1 MTGPGII
8 LLQWLG
14 EAPMDGGVLERIRGR
29 VEAVFAAPTQVQA
42 ANGRPKD
49 SLDPRR
55 RQHSSTKIL
64 RWMLASGLP
73 QGTKVVGIT
82 DVDLFIPVLT
92 FVFGEA
98 QLGGPAAVV
107 SLARLRR
114 TYDDQPALEVAIE
127 GRLLK
132 ECLHELGHT
141 FGLAHC
147 TDGMCVMSRSNSVL
161 DVDRKGATFCRDC
174 RLRLRRLTEEVE
186 GS

>member
-1 MTGPGII
+1 MAGPGII
-8 LLQWLG
+8 LLQWMG

-29 VEAVFAAPTQVQA
+29 VEAVFAVPTHLQA
-42 ANGRPKD
+42 VNGRPGD

-64 RWMLASGLP
+64 RWILASGLP
-73 QGTKVVGIT
+73 EGAKVLGVT

-98 QLGGPAAVV
+98 QMGGTAGVV
-107 SLARLRR
+107 SVARLRR
-114 TYDDQPALEVAIE
+114 AYDDRPAPERTVE

-147 TDGMCVMSRSNSVL
+147 ADGTCVMSRSNSVL
-161 DVDRKGATFCRDC
+161 DVDRKRAAFCRDC
-174 RLRLRRLTEEVE
+174 SLRLRTVTEEVE

>member
-1 MTGPGII
+1 MAGAGII
-8 LLQWLG
+8 LLQWMG
-14 EAPMDGGVLERIRGR
+14 EAPMDGGVLERIRGQ
-29 VEAVFAAPTQVQA
+29 VEGVFAIPTKLQA
-42 ANGRPKD
+42 ESGRPSD

-55 RQHSSTKIL
+55 RQHSSTKML
-64 RWMLASGLP
+64 RWILASGLP
-73 QGTKVVGIT
+73 EEAKVLGVT

-114 TYDDQPALEVAIE
+114 TYDDRPAPEVMIE

-147 TDGMCVMSRSNSVL
+147 VDVGCVMSRSNSVL
-161 DVDRKGATFCRDC
+161 DVDRKRASFCRDC
-174 RLRLRRLTEEVE
+174 RLRLRKLMEEVE

>member
-1 MTGPGII
+1 MAGPGII
-8 LLQWLG
+8 LLQWMG
-14 EAPMDGGVLERIRGR
+14 EAPMDGGVLERIRGQ
-29 VEAVFAAPTQVQA
+29 VEAVFDIPVRLRTADDPP
-42 ANGRPKD
+42 GD

-64 RWMLASGLP
+64 RWILGSGLP
-73 QGTKVVGIT
+73 AGAKVLGVT

-107 SLARLRR
+107 SVARLRR
-114 TYDDQPALEVAIE
+114 TYDDQPALEVTME

-147 TDGMCVMSRSNSVL
+147 ADGACVMSRSNTVL
-161 DVDRKGATFCRDC
+161 DVDRKRAAFCRDC
-174 RLRLRRLTEEVE
+174 RLRLRTLTEEVE
-186 GS
+186 GA

>member
-1 MTGPGII
+1 MAGPGII
-8 LLQWLG
+8 LLQWMG
-14 EAPMDGGVLERIRGR
+14 EMPMDGGVLERIRGQ
-29 VEAVFAAPTQVQA
+29 VEAAFAVPTQLQA
-42 ANGRPKD
+42 VNGRPRD

-55 RQHSSTKIL
+55 RQHSSTKML
-64 RWMLASGLP
+64 RWILASGLP
-73 QGTKVVGIT
+73 EGGKVLGVT

-114 TYDDQPALEVAIE
+114 TYDDRPAPEVMVE

-147 TDGMCVMSRSNSVL
+147 GDGTCVMSRSNSVL
-161 DVDRKGATFCRDC
+161 DVDRKRAAFCRDC
-174 RLRLRRLTEEVE
+174 RLRLRKLTEDVE
-186 GS
+186 G

>member
-1 MTGPGII
+1 MAGPGII
-8 LLQWLG
+8 LLQWMG
-14 EAPMDGGVLERIRGR
+14 EAPMDGGVLERIRGQ
-29 VEAVFAAPTQVQA
+29 VEAVFAVPTRLQPM
-42 ANGRPKD
+42 NGRPGD

-64 RWMLASGLP
+64 RWILASGLP
-73 QGTKVVGIT
+73 EGAKILGVT

-107 SLARLRR
+107 SLARLCR
-114 TYDDQPALEVAIE
+114 TYDDRPALDALIE

-147 TDGMCVMSRSNSVL
+147 ADGACVMSRSNTVL
-161 DVDRKGATFCRDC
+161 DVDRKRAAFCRDC
-174 RLRLRRLTEEVE
+174 RLRLRGLTEEVE

>member
-1 MTGPGII
+1 MAGPGII
-8 LLQWLG
+8 LLRWMG
-14 EAPMDGGVLERIRGR
+14 EAPADGGVLERVRGR
-29 VEAVFAAPTQVQA
+29 VEAVFALPTHLQP
-42 ANGRPKD
+42 ANGRPGD
-49 SLDPRR
+49 SLDARR
-55 RQHSSTKIL
+55 GQHSSTKIL
-64 RWMLASGLP
+64 RWILASGLP
-73 QGTKVVGIT
+73 QGAKVLGVT

-114 TYDDQPALEVAIE
+114 TYDDRPAREVEIE

-147 TDGMCVMSRSNSVL
+147 ADGTCVMSRSNSVL
-161 DVDRKGATFCRDC
+161 DVDRKGAAFCRDC
-174 RLRLRRLTEEVE
+174 RLRLLELTEHVE
-186 GS
+186 ES